1 MRSTVNSSWVPIM
14 RLKLLTSAIM
24 MAESFRRRRDEPALG
39 GGSESVATANTNS
52 APPLEVKRY
61 GSFTAP
67 RFGAQSC
74 QDGHDPEEARDS
86 GWWRPRAGHQQ
97 RDQRGDHPR
106 EPRRHRRHRH
116 HRRLQVADAR

>member
-1 MRSTVNSSWVPIM
+1 MPW
-14 RLKLLTSAIM
+14 AIRTG
-24 MAESFRRRRDEPALG
+24 ESFRRRRDEPALG
-39 GGSESVATANTNS
+39 GGSESVATASTNS

-97 RDQRGDHPR
+97 RDQRGEDR
-106 EPRRHRRHRH
+106 KST
-116 HRRLQVADAR
+116 RLNSSHSQISYAVFC